1 MLSPVRLPNVIR
13 FLFGVAILL
22 LLSQNTPAL
31 NAQTMTIPEGAT
43 CDPKTG
49 LCTPAPLAEQGET
62 VALDAET
69 EIIYVGDPMCSWCWG
84 ISPSLNRLQRVAAA
98 NGIAYRTVLGG
109 LRPTDSEKWTPQ
121 FQDFLR
127 HHWEEVSARSG
138 QPFNYDL
145 LSADH
150 FQYNTE
156 PSCRGVVTARTMN
169 PSVEARFFELTQHRF
184 YVLNEDPA
192 EVDFY
197 KPICKELGLD
207 FEQFA
212 RLFPSAEMKA
222 ATQADFQLNRQW
234 GVSGYPTILVR
245 KGEKLYS
252 IATGFATFE
261 EMWRRAEQVIGR

>member
-1 MLSPVRLPNVIR
+1 MLR
-13 FLFGVAILL
+13 FFALL
-22 LLSQNTPAL
+22 LVFTLSQNLPSA

-43 CDPKTG
+43 CDSKTG
-49 LCTPAPLAEQGET
+49 LCSPAPLDGQGPT
-62 VALDAET
+62 VVMNEET

-84 ISPSLNRLQRVAAA
+84 ISPALNHLQRTAAV
-98 NGIAYRTVLGG
+98 NGIPYRIVVGG
-109 LRPTDSEKWTPQ
+109 LRPDDSEQWTPK

-145 LSADH
+145 LSADR

-156 PSCRGVVTARTMN
+156 PSCRGVVTARMMD
-169 PSVEARFFELTQHRF
+169 PSVEARFFELTQHGF
-184 YVLNEDPA
+184 YVMNQDPA

-197 KPICKELGLD
+197 KPICLELGLD
-207 FEQFA
+207 FERFGE
-212 RLFPSAEMKA
+212 LFVSAEMKA

-245 KGEKLYS
+245 KGDQLHA

-261 EMWRRAEQVIGR
+261 QMWARAEQVIRS

>member
-1 MLSPVRLPNVIR
+1 MLSLARYPTVLR
-13 FLFGVAILL
+13 FLLGVATLL
-22 LLSQNTPAL
+22 LLSQNTPTL

-43 CDPKTG
+43 CDPETG
-49 LCTPAPLAEQGET
+49 LCTPAPLTT
-62 VALDAET
+62 VTSSVKFDQET

-98 NGIAYRTVLGG
+98 NGIPYRIVLGG
-109 LRPTDSEKWTPQ
+109 LRPDNSEQWTPK
-121 FQDFLR
+121 FQEFLR
-127 HHWEEVSARSG
+127 HHWEEVNTRSG

-145 LSADH
+145 LNADH

-156 PSCRGVVTARTMN
+156 PSCRGVVTARAMD
-169 PSVEARFFELTQHRF
+169 PSVEARFFELIQYRF

-197 KPICKELGLD
+197 KPICKELELD
-207 FEQFA
+207 FERFA
-212 RLFPSAEMKA
+212 RLFPSAETKA

-234 GVSGYPTILVR
+234 GVRGYPTILVK
-245 KGEKLYS
+245 KGDQLHA

-261 EMWRRAEQVIGR
+261 EMWSRAEQVIRS